1 MKPSAFPITIEVE
14 VKINGI
20 WEITH
25 NLTANSSGSLNLK
38 MENIKTLLAL
48 DNKTYRITFIVNS
61 KVNALLKK

>member
-14 VKINGI
+14 VKINNI

-25 NLTANSSGSLNLK
+25 NLTANSSGSLYSK